1 MVNIQNVRDVKG
13 GVYQNCSVNI
23 NQGVLDSLHT
33 MMQESRFEEAMAYM
47 QSLHRFCGTYHPQ
60 YPLFTVGYKEM
71 FGDTIPYSKPVY
83 TEALTVLP
91 PTIQGK
97 FTIKEVPPGCT
108 SMCDI
113 LSYAY
118 RTQSEI
124 EINII
129 ELKKMLGD
137 FEDPLQDEVEKI
149 KSITDGKWFLKTEEF
164 PPARPCRLVI
174 EGGEASINYLNLRVK
189 KILDNDVVILV
200 NENGAGLDL
209 EVEMDLLKHEMIIR
223 FNVDTKNAKSKRISV
238 EYFKFLIESAGKK
251 NISIYLLEDGSK
263 LATGYLNSIDAID
276 HLEKIRFSLDLLERL
291 LVIEEKYG
299 GCIHIPEEVS
309 NSEYENIVML
319 SNLIKKGTSKG
330 RWTEVSLQLELT
342 DESIPRIRSIP
353 NASLLFVFDYSFSAD
368 IFGYLVGPV
377 YIKKELKNAVV
388 SNFEGIIRKIE
399 VLEPGDLLSMK
410 LVPGE
415 NAECIDTLIDDQVF
429 EYLG

>member
-1 MVNIQNVRDVKG
+1 MVNIQNVRDING
-13 GVYQNCSVNI
+13 SVYQNCSVNI
-23 NQGVLDSLHT
+23 NKGILDSLVT
-33 MMQESRFEEAMAYM
+33 MMQESRFDEAMAYLK
-47 QSLHRFCGTYHPQ
+47 SIHRLCGTYHPQ

-71 FGDTIPYSKPVY
+71 MGDTIPYSKPLF

-108 SMCDI
+108 NMYDI

-124 EINII
+124 EINMI

-149 KSITDGKWFLKTEEF
+149 KSISDGKWYLKTEEF

-174 EGGEASINYLNLRVK
+174 EDGDASINYLNLRVK
-189 KILDNDVVILV
+189 KILDNEVVIMV
-200 NENGAGLDL
+200 NESGLGIDL
-209 EVEMDLLKHEMIIR
+209 EVELDLLRQEMSIR
-223 FNVDTKNAKSKRISV
+223 FNVETKNPKSKRISV
-238 EYFKFLIESAGKK
+238 EYFRFLLESAGKK

-263 LATGYLNSIDAID
+263 LATGYLTSVDAID
-276 HLEKIRFSLDLLERL
+276 QLEKIKFSLDLLERL

-299 GCIHIPEEVS
+299 GCIDIPEEVS

-319 SNLIKKGTSKG
+319 SNLIKYGSSKG
-330 RWTEVSLQLELT
+330 RWSEVSLQLELT
-342 DESIPRIRSIP
+342 DESIPRLRNIP
-353 NASLLFVFDYSFSAD
+353 SASLLFVFDYSFSTD

-388 SNFEGIIRKIE
+388 ANLEGLIRKID

-410 LVPGE
+410 LIPGD
-415 NAECIDTLIDDQVF
+415 NAECIDTLIDEIVC
-429 EYLG
+429 EH